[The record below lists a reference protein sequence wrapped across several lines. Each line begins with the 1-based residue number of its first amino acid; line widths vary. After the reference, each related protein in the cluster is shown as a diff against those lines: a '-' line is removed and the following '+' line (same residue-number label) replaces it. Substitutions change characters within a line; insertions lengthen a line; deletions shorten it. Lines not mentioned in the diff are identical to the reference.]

1 MRAFT
6 CFAALVLLPAT
17 AAAQSRPQR
26 SATTPVLVV
35 HITVDQ
41 MRGDYLDRFGHQLS
55 GGLARLRRGGAWFS
69 DAHLEHALAET
80 APGHATVLSGRVPAS
95 TGIIRNSEG
104 VADAGA
110 PLLEV
115 RGPGASPRRFRGT
128 VLYDWMRRR
137 WPASRFLSVSRK
149 DRSAI
154 LPMGR
159 NRGPVYWYAGGNFTT
174 SRYYADS
181 LSGWVRSFNLAAQD
195 ARAPGRAWTLLLDPR
210 EYPEPDSATWENN
223 GRNFVFPHV
232 IPDGPAALEVFHS
245 TPWLDSITLA
255 FALEGLEQER
265 LGRGPQPDLLAIS
278 LSALDYVGH
287 DFGPDSREVHDMV
300 LRVDRL
306 LGAFLD
312 SLFRLRDSTR
322 IIISLTA
329 DHGVHSFPEYWN
341 ARGDTMAMWVRVDT
355 LLERYRRALTQAV
368 GPGDWIPRDFEA
380 GLLLLDRRGLAAR
393 RFNVDSL
400 IAALRE
406 DLLRVRG
413 VERVDS
419 RASLARADT
428 AYDVVAR
435 RWRNQV
441 SDETPAELFITL
453 RPHAVWGRTGLRI
466 AEHGQPR
473 DPDTRVPI
481 LLWGPGI
488 RPGLYQERA
497 AVTDIAP
504 TLARLL
510 GIAPLERVN
519 GRVLREAI
527 R

>member
-1 MRAFT
+1 MRRILLL
-6 CFAALVLLPAT
+6 AAAVLAVPPSLL
-17 AAAQSRPQR
+17 AQSRR
-26 SATTPVLVV
+26 TATPTLVV

-41 MRGDYLDRFGHQLS
+41 MRADYLDRFRRHITH
-55 GGLARLRRGGAWFS
+55 GLARLERGGAWFS
-69 DAHLEHALAET
+69 NAHHEHALAET

-95 TGIIRNSEG
+95 TGIVSNNEG
-104 VADAGA
+104 VADTAY

-115 RGPGASPRRFRGT
+115 RGPGASPHRFRGT

-159 NRGPVYWYAGGNFTT
+159 NRGPVYWHVGGQFTT

-181 LSGWVRSFNLAAQD
+181 LPSWVRAFNQAAVA
-195 ARAPGRAWTLLLDPR
+195 ARAPGREWRLLLPDS
-210 EYPEPDSATWENN
+210 EYPEPDSVPWEYN
-223 GRNFVFPHV
+223 GRDVTFPHRL
-232 IPDGPAALEVFHS
+232 PAGAAAAGRFYY

-255 FALEGLEQER
+255 FALEGLERER
-265 LGRGPQPDLLAIS
+265 LGRGPHPDLLAIS

-300 LRVDRL
+300 VRLDRMV
-306 LGAFLD
+306 GAFLD

-322 IIISLTA
+322 IVISLTG
-329 DHGVHSFPEYWN
+329 DHGVSSFPEYWN
-341 ARGDTMAMWVRVDT
+341 ARGDTMAMYVRVDT
-355 LLERYRRALTQAV
+355 LLNRWRRSLVTAA
-368 GPGDWIPRDFEA
+368 GPGDWIGRDFEA
-380 GLLLLDRRGLAAR
+380 GLLMMDRRGLSRRGVNADSIIAR
-393 RFNVDSL
+393 
-400 IAALRE
+400 LRE

-413 VERVDS
+413 VERVDT
-419 RASLARADT
+419 RATLAAADT
-428 AYDVVAR
+428 ALDAVAR

-441 SDETPAELFITL
+441 SLETPAELFITL
-453 RPHAVWGRTGLRI
+453 RPHAVWGRSGTRI

-473 DPDTRVPI
+473 DSDTGVPI
-481 LLWGPGI
+481 VIWGAGV
-488 RPGLYQERA
+488 RPGVYTDRV
-497 AVTDIAP
+497 AVADLAP

-510 GIAPLERVN
+510 GIAPLERVQ
-519 GRVLREAI
+519 GRVLAEAL